1 MEIRELAGRR
11 GTIHPF
17 KVGGDGKPVEIRRGP
32 ATVIRGRRSHKP
44 PLATSS
50 RREGAAGRPVSQETS
65 RRPPADMP
73 SWKGVA
79 LMHRKTVVALVGAT
93 VVALASGSA
102 ALAASSGPAVSVQIK
117 SLNKTLLKPTTE
129 HGETGWITK
138 GGTPKGKCSGDSA
151 AGALDAATHGKWAG
165 KYYASVGGIFVTS
178 IDGVKPAGNDYWS
191 LYVNGKPSSKGVCDI
206 KLKSGQKLLF
216 KEIK

>member
-50 RREGAAGRPVSQETS
+50 RREG
-65 RRPPADMP
+65 
-73 SWKGVA
+73 
-79 LMHRKTVVALVGAT
+79 
-93 VVALASGSA
+93 
-102 ALAASSGPAVSVQIK
+102 VSVQIK
-117 SLNKTLLKPTTE
+117 SLNKTLLKPTTG

-206 KLKSGQKLLF
+206 
-216 KEIK
+216 